1 MENRK
6 FVLIPAYQPDEKLS
20 ALCFA
25 LKEKNYAVVVVDD
38 GSGERYSQI
47 FQTVRPCAKV
57 ILYTPN
63 RSKGAALKA
72 GLEYVQHV
80 AAPGDVVVTA
90 DADGQH
96 RPEDIEKTVR
106 AAQAEPSALTL
117 GSRAFTGK
125 VPLKSRVGNGIT
137 RMVFSAIAR
146 RRVRD
151 TQTGLRAF
159 SCAMIPFMLGVHGER
174 YEYKMN
180 VLLACARRNI
190 PIREVEIETVYIDGN
205 ASSHFHPVR
214 DAWRIYREIFA
225 FAASSFAGFLTD
237 YGLFSLLSALLGCI

>member
-1 MENRK
+1 M
-6 FVLIPAYQPDEKLS
+6 
-20 ALCFA
+20 
-25 LKEKNYAVVVVDD
+25 DD

-47 FQTVRPCAKV
+47 FQTVLPCAKV
-57 ILYTPN
+57 ISYTPN
-63 RSKGAALKA
+63 RGKGAALKA
-72 GLEYVQHV
+72 ELEYVQHV

-174 YEYKMN
+174 YEYELN